1 VDFAFGFGVS
11 FQNGV
16 GGGFGFSF
24 GVGFNSEQGVVCYS
38 GFWVGFKFGVRFC
51 RIGWDRIA
59 YFVGDLVDW
68 VEYGRDKFGVWLR
81 RLRVCFYRQTSALF
95 ISLYLVSDCIDCY
108 CLMLTCT
115 GRLLHFYILIDVLPD
130 ADCRCLTSTLLVI
143 VLSVLCG

>member
-1 VDFAFGFGVS
+1 MDFAFGFGVS

-68 VEYGRDKFGVWLR
+68 VIWERQVWSLAAPPTCMF
-81 RLRVCFYRQTSALF
+81 LQADFCTFLLLYF
-95 ISLYLVSDCIDCY
+95 ILLCMILY
-108 CLMLTCT
+108 
-115 GRLLHFYILIDVLPD
+115 
-130 ADCRCLTSTLLVI
+130 
-143 VLSVLCG
+143 